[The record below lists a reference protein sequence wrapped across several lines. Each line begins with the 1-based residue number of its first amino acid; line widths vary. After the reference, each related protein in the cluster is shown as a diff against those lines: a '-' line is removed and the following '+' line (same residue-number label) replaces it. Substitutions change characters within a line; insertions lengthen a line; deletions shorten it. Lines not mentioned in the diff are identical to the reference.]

1 MLAHREVAGAV
12 LTAFCLSVPA
22 ISTEIHVPEG
32 HPKVVL
38 VELFTS
44 EGCSDC
50 PPADQLLRQLDGKR
64 FGADTMIVGLSEH
77 VTYWDHIGWKDPF
90 SSDVSTERQSD
101 YGQRFNLDSVYTPQ
115 MVVNGETQMVGG
127 NAVAVQQALE
137 KMPADGSTSAR
148 LGAVAIDGDAVT
160 ATVAVS
166 GAVPPHGADIFAAV
180 AEDEITHKVLA
191 GENRGRTLAHTS
203 VARALVKVATVK
215 AAGETLVRL
224 KLPPADAGSRRHLIV
239 WVQERG
245 LGRVLGV
252 DSQTF

>member
-191 GENRGRTLAHTS
+191 GENRGRTLAHT
-203 VARALVKVATVK
+203 VK